1 MTSHRS
7 RNDLIFGRRSSNFY
21 NCTTQLKKE
30 KEEEEGE
37 EKRRTI
43 LAILVFPHEETYP
56 LLRIDSC
63 ARTPR
68 ANKIFDLDL

>member
-37 EKRRTI
+37 EKRRTV
-43 LAILVFPHEETYP
+43 LAILVFPHGRGNVSVATNRQ
-56 LLRIDSC
+56 LRPN
-63 ARTPR
+63 TEGE
-68 ANKIFDLDL
+68 